1 MIALS
6 HSFSGKP
13 RQASMAA
20 YRQLLAENHV
30 EEILQDVKQNK
41 TLDRKKELPVWL
53 PLAASFKNG
62 TRKAEDAVPSGL
74 FFLDIDEKGLTEALW
89 NKVRE
94 ERLIQEF
101 RIVYFAE
108 SAGGGTHIWAWRTP
122 GLSIEEN
129 IQRLASR
136 LGVSYD
142 SHVTDLARCCFMVSE
157 QYVRLL
163 DPVVFEPLTEEQRQ
177 LYSASRMIAQKE
189 EDLNALAQNALVQN
203 ALVQNELVQ
212 NALVQTTPTPPNLGG
227 EEDTPA
233 AESAPTVVMVSPP
246 ELGGA
251 RGGLNN
257 SHSCTYKDIPYSQI
271 VQALLWKLGYGDAPA
286 EGERNTALYT
296 MSRYLRFICDFD
308 EQKLFA
314 IIPHWGLPE
323 HEVISTIKSAV
334 ASVRPT
340 DMPSQMKEVLSSL
353 GAAMEVE
360 TEKAEDSP
368 IPTVGN
374 ELPGILQDLADHA
387 PGEFKEAT
395 LIAAMPM
402 LGTLATGIRARYNDG
417 KINSASFIVDIEA
430 PQATGKSFVD
440 DEFALLMDPIIKQD
454 EVEWQKEIAYSLAKK
469 DGQDVENPCSQI
481 RILEPNIGVSAFLE
495 RALYAKGKHLFTYA
509 PEIETVLKNN
519 KGGAWTEKN
528 DLFRLAYDNK
538 PWGQHRISKDSFS
551 GKVTLYYNMVM
562 CGTPNKCRAFFA
574 DAESGLVSR
583 VTPVVLP
590 DMVGAKMPKF
600 KPWTKDEEERVKRQ
614 CLCLMDEEGEVD
626 LPLINKALEEWDEEK
641 RQEYLQTLRY
651 SLDVLRRRAALN
663 GFRAG
668 IIAYLLEGRQETERA
683 IKFARWYAE
692 RCLHYQL
699 QLYGDKI
706 DALHNGP
713 SPQASKGNVRYLDAL
728 PREFTKEDLVTLRL
742 ANNESPVVKTITW
755 RWVKEGKIEKIDTNL
770 WRKIG

>member
-1 MIALS
+1 
-6 HSFSGKP
+6 
-13 RQASMAA
+13 MAA
-20 YRQLLAENHV
+20 YRQLLAKNHV

-41 TLDRKKELPVWL
+41 NMNRKKELPVWL
-53 PLAASFKNG
+53 PLAQCFNNG
-62 TRKAEDAVPSGL
+62 SRKAEDAVPSGL
-74 FFLDIDEKGLTEALW
+74 FFLDIDEKGLTEQLW
-89 NKVRE
+89 QKVQDE
-94 ERLIQEF
+94 NLIEEF

-122 GLSIEEN
+122 GSTIEED
-129 IQRLASR
+129 IQKLASR

-157 QYVRLL
+157 QYVKLL
-163 DPVVFEPLTEEQRQ
+163 DPVVFEDIDHSPLTIHH
-177 LYSASRMIAQKE
+177 SAAQKE
-189 EDLNALAQNALVQN
+189 VSEESEDKTEVSTLNSKLSTFN
-203 ALVQNELVQ
+203 
-212 NALVQTTPTPPNLGG
+212 
-227 EEDTPA
+227 
-233 AESAPTVVMVSPP
+233 
-246 ELGGA
+246 
-251 RGGLNN
+251 
-257 SHSCTYKDIPYSQI
+257 YKGIPYENI

-286 EGERNTALYT
+286 EGERNMALYT

-314 IIPHWGLPE
+314 ILPHWGLSD
-323 HEVISTIKSAV
+323 HEVLSTIKSAV
-334 ASVRPT
+334 GSTRPAGI
-340 DMPSQMKEVLSSL
+340 PSMMHEVLSSL
-353 GAAMEVE
+353 GAAIEAGSAEAEE
-360 TEKAEDSP
+360 T
-368 IPTVGN
+368 TVVPVDN
-374 ELPGILQDLADHA
+374 ELPGILQDLSDHA
-387 PGEFKEAT
+387 PEEFREAT

-402 LGTLATGIRARYNDG
+402 LGTLATGIRAKYRDG
-417 KINSASFIVDIEA
+417 KLNSPSFIVDIEA

-440 DEFALLMDPIIKQD
+440 NEFELLMDPIIKQD

-469 DGQDVENPCSQI
+469 DGEEVENPCAQI
-481 RILEPNIGVSAFLE
+481 RIIEPNIGVSAFLE

-583 VTPVVLP
+583 VTPVILP
-590 DMVGAKMPKF
+590 DMVGAKMPEF
-600 KPWTKDEEERVKRQ
+600 KAWSQEGEEKVKRQ

-626 LPLINKALEEWDEEK
+626 LPLINKAIEEWDEGK

-683 IKFARWYAE
+683 IKFALWYAE

-706 DALHNGP
+706 DALHNNTL
-713 SPQASKGNVRYLDAL
+713 SPQTSKSNIHYLDAL
-728 PREFTKEDLVTLRL
+728 PKEFTKEDLVNLRL
-742 ANNESPVVKTITW
+742 SNNESPVVKTIIY
-755 RWVKEGKIEKIDTNL
+755 RWVKEGLVVKTNTNL
-770 WRKIG
+770 WQKIQ

>member
-1 MIALS
+1 MIQLAL
-6 HSFSGKP
+6 SFSGKP

-30 EEILQDVKQNK
+30 EEILTYVKQNNN
-41 TLDRKKELPVWL
+41 LDRKKSLPVWL
-53 PLAASFKNG
+53 PLAECFING
-62 TRKAEDAVPSGL
+62 TRKAEDAQPSGL
-74 FFLDIDEKGLTEALW
+74 YFLDIDEKGLTEQLW

-94 ERLIQEF
+94 ENLIAEF

-122 GLSIEEN
+122 GLSIEED
-129 IQRLASR
+129 IQKLASR

-157 QYVRLL
+157 QYVKLL
-163 DPVVFEPLTEEQRQ
+163 DPIVFEPLTEEQKK
-177 LYSASRMIAQKE
+177 LYAQPVINKVE
-189 EDLNALAQNALVQN
+189 ETEVETTHLSPLTSNPSPLN
-203 ALVQNELVQ
+203 
-212 NALVQTTPTPPNLGG
+212 
-227 EEDTPA
+227 
-233 AESAPTVVMVSPP
+233 
-246 ELGGA
+246 
-251 RGGLNN
+251 
-257 SHSCTYKDIPYSQI
+257 YKGIPYEKI

-308 EQKLFA
+308 EQKLFQ
-314 IIPHWGLPE
+314 ILPHWGLSD
-323 HEVISTIKSAV
+323 HEVMSTIKSAV
-334 ASVRPT
+334 SSVRPT
-340 DMPSQMKEVLSSL
+340 DMPSQMKEVLASL
-353 GAAMEVE
+353 GAAMEV
-360 TEKAEDSP
+360 ASEDADESFAAP
-368 IPTVGN
+368 VNN
-374 ELPGILQDLADHA
+374 ELPGILQDLSDHA
-387 PGEFKEAT
+387 PEEFKEAT
-395 LIAAMPM
+395 LMAAMPM
-402 LGTLATGIRARYNDG
+402 LGTLATGIRAKYRDG
-417 KINSASFIVDIEA
+417 VLNSASFIVDIEA

-440 DEFALLMDPIIKQD
+440 KEFELLMDPIIKQD

-469 DGQDVENPCSQI
+469 DGQDVENPCSNI
-481 RILEPNIGVSAFLE
+481 RIIEPNIGVSAFLE

-551 GKVTLYYNMVM
+551 GKINLFYNMVI

-583 VTPVVLP
+583 VTPVLLP
-590 DMVGAKMPKF
+590 DMVGAKMPQF
-600 KPWTKDEEERVKRQ
+600 KVWTKEDEEKVKRQ

-626 LPLINKALEEWDEEK
+626 LPLINQAIEEWDESK

-651 SLDVLRRRAALN
+651 SLDVLRRRSALN

-668 IIAYLLEGRQETERA
+668 IIAYLLEGHQETERA
-683 IKFARWYAE
+683 IKFALWYAE

-699 QLYGDKI
+699 QIYGDKI
-706 DALHNGP
+706 DALRNAQL
-713 SPQASKGNVRYLDAL
+713 SPQASKGNIRYLDAL
-728 PREFTKEDLVTLRL
+728 PKEFTKEDLVSLRL
-742 ANNESPVVKTITW
+742 ANNESPVVKTIIC
-755 RWVKEGKIEKIDTNL
+755 RWVKEGLIEKIGTNL
-770 WRKIG
+770 WRKI

>member
-1 MIALS
+1 MVQMS
-6 HSFSGKP
+6 NSFSGKP

-30 EEILQDVKQNK
+30 EEILTDVKQNK
-41 TLDRKKELPVWL
+41 NLDRKKELPVWL
-53 PLAASFKNG
+53 PLAECFTNG
-62 TRKAEDAVPSGL
+62 TRKAEDAVASGL

-89 NKVRE
+89 KKVQE
-94 ERLIQEF
+94 EKLIEEF
-101 RIVYFAE
+101 HIVYFAE

-122 GLSIEEN
+122 GLSIEED
-129 IQRLASR
+129 IQKLASR

-157 QYVRLL
+157 QYVKLL
-163 DPVVFEPLTEEQRQ
+163 DPIVFEETEWR
-177 LYSASRMIAQKE
+177 E
-189 EDLNALAQNALVQN
+189 ENVEKTDS
-203 ALVQNELVQ
+203 
-212 NALVQTTPTPPNLGG
+212 PTPPH
-227 EEDTPA
+227 EEL
-233 AESAPTVVMVSPP
+233 SP
-246 ELGGA
+246 
-251 RGGLNN
+251 LN
-257 SHSCTYKDIPYSQI
+257 YKGIAYEKI
-271 VQALLWKLGYGDAPA
+271 VQSLLWKLGYGDAPA
-286 EGERNTALYT
+286 EGERNMALYT

-314 IIPHWGLPE
+314 ILPHWGLSD
-323 HEVISTIKSAV
+323 HEVMSTIKSAV
-334 ASVRPT
+334 GSTRPAGI
-340 DMPSQMKEVLSSL
+340 PSQMNEVLSML
-353 GAAMEVE
+353 GAATEAGSETADDSLVVPVE
-360 TEKAEDSP
+360 K
-368 IPTVGN
+368 
-374 ELPGILQDLADHA
+374 ELPGILQDLSDHA
-387 PGEFKEAT
+387 PEEFKEAT

-402 LGTLATGIRARYNDG
+402 LGTLATGIRAKYRDG
-417 KINSASFIVDIEA
+417 KLNSPSFIVDIEA

-440 DEFALLMDPIIKQD
+440 NEFELLMDPIIKQD

-469 DGQDVENPCSQI
+469 DGQDVENPCAAI
-481 RILEPNIGVSAFLE
+481 RIIEPNIGVSAFLE

-583 VTPVVLP
+583 VTPVILP
-590 DMVGAKMPKF
+590 DMVGAKMPQF
-600 KPWTKDEEERVKRQ
+600 KVWTKDEEEKVKRQ

-626 LPLINKALEEWDEEK
+626 LPLINKAIEEWDEGK

-683 IKFARWYAE
+683 IKFALWYAE

-699 QLYGDKI
+699 LIYGDKI
-706 DALHNGP
+706 DALHNGQL
-713 SPQASKGNVRYLDAL
+713 SPQASKGNIRYLDAL
-728 PREFTKEDLVTLRL
+728 PKEFTKEDLVNLRL
-742 ANNESPVVKTITW
+742 ANGESPVVKTIIC
-755 RWVKEGKIEKIDTNL
+755 RWVKESLIVKIDTNL
-770 WRKIG
+770 WQKIPS

>member
-1 MIALS
+1 MISVAN
-6 HSFSGKP
+6 SFSGKP

-41 TLDRKKELPVWL
+41 NLDRKKELPVWL
-53 PLAASFKNG
+53 PLAECFSNG

-74 FFLDIDEKGLTEALW
+74 FFLDIDEKGLTEQLW
-89 NKVRE
+89 QKVQDE
-94 ERLIQEF
+94 NLIEEF

-122 GLSIEEN
+122 GISIEED
-129 IQRLASR
+129 IQKLASR

-157 QYVRLL
+157 QYVKLL
-163 DPVVFEPLTEEQRQ
+163 DPVVFE
-177 LYSASRMIAQKE
+177 ASPNLLQKE
-189 EDLNALAQNALVQN
+189 GANKEADLPLLLEGA
-203 ALVQNELVQ
+203 
-212 NALVQTTPTPPNLGG
+212 GG
-227 EEDTPA
+227 G
-233 AESAPTVVMVSPP
+233 S
-246 ELGGA
+246 
-251 RGGLNN
+251 
-257 SHSCTYKDIPYSQI
+257 YKDIPYEKI

-308 EQKLFA
+308 EQKLFT
-314 IIPHWGLPE
+314 ILPHWGLSD
-323 HEVISTIKSAV
+323 HEAFSTIKSAV
-334 ASVRPT
+334 GSTRPAGI
-340 DMPSQMKEVLSSL
+340 PSQMNEVLSTL
-353 GAAMEVE
+353 GAAIEAGTE
-360 TEKAEDSP
+360 TTDDSLITP
-368 IPTVGN
+368 VDA
-374 ELPGILQDLADHA
+374 ELPGILQDLSDHA
-387 PGEFKEAT
+387 PEEFREAT
-395 LIAAMPM
+395 LMAAMPM
-402 LGTLATGIRARYNDG
+402 LGTLATGIRAKYRDG
-417 KINSASFIVDIEA
+417 KLNSASFIVDIEA

-440 DEFALLMDPIIKQD
+440 SEFELLMDPIIKQD

-481 RILEPNIGVSAFLE
+481 RIIEPNIGVSAFLE

-590 DMVGAKMPKF
+590 DMVGAKMPQF
-600 KPWTKDEEERVKRQ
+600 KAWSQEDEEKVKRL

-626 LPLINKALEEWDEEK
+626 LPLINKAIEEWDEGK

-651 SLDVLRRRAALN
+651 SLDVFRRRAALN

-683 IKFARWYAE
+683 IKFAIWYAE

-699 QLYGDKI
+699 QIYGDKI
-706 DALHNGP
+706 DALHNGTL
-713 SPQASKGNVRYLDAL
+713 STQASKGNIRYLDAL
-728 PREFTKEDLVTLRL
+728 PKEFTKEDLVNLRL
-742 ANNESPVVKTITW
+742 ANNESPVVKTIIY
-755 RWVKEGKIEKIDTNL
+755 RWVKENLIVKINTNL
-770 WRKIG
+770 WQKIQ

>member
-1 MIALS
+1 MVTTVGDDS
-6 HSFSGKP
+6 
-13 RQASMAA
+13 
-20 YRQLLAENHV
+20 V
-30 EEILQDVKQNK
+30 
-41 TLDRKKELPVWL
+41 
-53 PLAASFKNG
+53 
-62 TRKAEDAVPSGL
+62 
-74 FFLDIDEKGLTEALW
+74 
-89 NKVRE
+89 
-94 ERLIQEF
+94 
-101 RIVYFAE
+101 
-108 SAGGGTHIWAWRTP
+108 AGVI
-122 GLSIEEN
+122 S
-129 IQRLASR
+129 
-136 LGVSYD
+136 
-142 SHVTDLARCCFMVSE
+142 
-157 QYVRLL
+157 
-163 DPVVFEPLTEEQRQ
+163 
-177 LYSASRMIAQKE
+177 
-189 EDLNALAQNALVQN
+189 
-203 ALVQNELVQ
+203 
-212 NALVQTTPTPPNLGG
+212 
-227 EEDTPA
+227 
-233 AESAPTVVMVSPP
+233 SPP
-246 ELGGA
+246 ELGGV
-251 RGGLNN
+251 RGGLN
-257 SHSCTYKDIPYSQI
+257 YKGIAYDKI

-314 IIPHWGLPE
+314 ILPHWGLSD
-323 HEVISTIKSAV
+323 HEVLSTIKSAV
-334 ASVRPT
+334 SSVRPT
-340 DMPSQMKEVLSSL
+340 DMPSQMKEVLASL
-353 GAAMEVE
+353 GAALEVASE
-360 TEKAEDSP
+360 NDDESLVTPVDQ
-368 IPTVGN
+368 
-374 ELPGILQDLADHA
+374 ELPGILQDLSDHA
-387 PGEFKEAT
+387 PEEFKEAT

-402 LGTLATGIRARYNDG
+402 LGTLATGIRAKYRDG
-417 KINSASFIVDIEA
+417 KMNSASFIVDIEA

-440 DEFALLMDPIIKQD
+440 NEYELLMDPIIKQD

-481 RILEPNIGVSAFLE
+481 RIIEPNIGVSAFLE

-590 DMVGAKMPKF
+590 DMVGAKMPQF
-600 KPWTKDEEERVKRQ
+600 KVWTKEDEEKVKRQ

-626 LPLINKALEEWDEEK
+626 LPLINKAIEEWDEAK

-668 IIAYLLEGRQETERA
+668 IIAYLLEGRKETERA
-683 IKFARWYAE
+683 IQFALWYAE

-706 DALHNGP
+706 DALNNKL
-713 SPQASKGNVRYLDAL
+713 SPQAAKGNIRYLDAL
-728 PREFTKEDLVTLRL
+728 PKEFTKEDLVTLRL
-742 ANNESPVVKTITW
+742 SNNESPVVKTIIC
-755 RWVKEGKIEKIDTNL
+755 RWVKEELIAKIGTNL
-770 WRKIG
+770 WQKIC

>member
-1 MIALS
+1 MISVAN
-6 HSFSGKP
+6 SFSGKP

-41 TLDRKKELPVWL
+41 NLDRKKELPVWL
-53 PLAASFKNG
+53 PLAECFNNG

-74 FFLDIDEKGLTEALW
+74 FFLDIDEKGLTEQLW
-89 NKVRE
+89 QKVQDENLIE
-94 ERLIQEF
+94 EF
-101 RIVYFAE
+101 HIVYFAE

-122 GLSIEEN
+122 GISIEED
-129 IQRLASR
+129 IQKLASR

-157 QYVRLL
+157 QYVKLL
-163 DPVVFEPLTEEQRQ
+163 DPVVFEETKWREVSEKQENTEV
-177 LYSASRMIAQKE
+177 ST
-189 EDLNALAQNALVQN
+189 LNSQFS
-203 ALVQNELVQ
+203 
-212 NALVQTTPTPPNLGG
+212 T
-227 EEDTPA
+227 
-233 AESAPTVVMVSPP
+233 
-246 ELGGA
+246 
-251 RGGLNN
+251 LN
-257 SHSCTYKDIPYSQI
+257 YKGIPYENI

-308 EQKLFA
+308 EQKLFT
-314 IIPHWGLPE
+314 ILPHWGLSD
-323 HEVISTIKSAV
+323 HEVITTIKSAV
-334 ASVRPT
+334 SSVRPAGI
-340 DMPSQMKEVLSSL
+340 PSQMNEVLSTL
-353 GAAMEVE
+353 GAAIEAGTETTDDSLVTPVE
-360 TEKAEDSP
+360 A
-368 IPTVGN
+368 
-374 ELPGILQDLADHA
+374 ELPGILQDLSDHA
-387 PGEFKEAT
+387 PEEFREAT
-395 LIAAMPM
+395 LMAAMPM
-402 LGTLATGIRARYNDG
+402 LGTLATGIRAKYRDG
-417 KINSASFIVDIEA
+417 KMNSASFIIDIEA

-440 DEFALLMDPIIKQD
+440 NEFELLMDPIIKQD

-481 RILEPNIGVSAFLE
+481 RIIEPNIGVSAFLE

-590 DMVGAKMPKF
+590 DMVGAKMPQF
-600 KPWTKDEEERVKRQ
+600 KAWSQEDEEKVKRQ
-614 CLCLMDEEGEVD
+614 CLCLMDEEGEVG
-626 LPLINKALEEWDEEK
+626 LPLINKAIEEWDEGK

-683 IKFARWYAE
+683 IKFAIWYAE

-699 QLYGDKI
+699 QIYGDKI
-706 DALHNGP
+706 DALHNGTL
-713 SPQASKGNVRYLDAL
+713 STQASKGNIRYLDAL
-728 PREFTKEDLVTLRL
+728 PKEFTKEDLVNLRL
-742 ANNESPVVKTITW
+742 ANNESPVVKTIIC
-755 RWVKEGKIEKIDTNL
+755 RWVKEGLAVKIGTNL
-770 WRKIG
+770 WQKIQ

>member
-1 MIALS
+1 
-6 HSFSGKP
+6 
-13 RQASMAA
+13 MAA

-30 EEILQDVKQNK
+30 EDILTDVKQNK
-41 TLDRKKELPVWL
+41 NLDRKKELPVWL
-53 PLAASFKNG
+53 PLAECFNNG
-62 TRKAEDAVPSGL
+62 VRKAEDAVASGL
-74 FFLDIDEKGLTEALW
+74 YFLDIDEKGLTEQLW

-94 ERLIQEF
+94 ENLIEEF

-122 GLSIEEN
+122 GLSIEED
-129 IQRLASR
+129 IQKLASR

-157 QYVRLL
+157 QYVKLL
-163 DPVVFEPLTEEQRQ
+163 DPVVFEDPSPVPPLNGRETVTTEGRDQHSVLPIQGEREGVSS
-177 LYSASRMIAQKE
+177 YKGIAYEK
-189 EDLNALAQNALVQN
+189 
-203 ALVQNELVQ
+203 
-212 NALVQTTPTPPNLGG
+212 
-227 EEDTPA
+227 
-233 AESAPTVVMVSPP
+233 
-246 ELGGA
+246 
-251 RGGLNN
+251 
-257 SHSCTYKDIPYSQI
+257 I

-296 MSRYLRFICDFD
+296 MSRYLRFICDFN

-314 IIPHWGLPE
+314 ILPHWGLSD
-323 HEVISTIKSAV
+323 HEVLSTIKSAV
-334 ASVRPT
+334 GSVRPT

-353 GAAMEVE
+353 GAAQEASAESVDESLVTPVE
-360 TEKAEDSP
+360 D
-368 IPTVGN
+368 
-374 ELPGILQDLADHA
+374 ELPGILQDLSDHA
-387 PGEFKEAT
+387 PEEFKEAT

-402 LGTLATGIRARYNDG
+402 LGTLATGIRARYRDG
-417 KINSASFIVDIEA
+417 KMNSASFIVDIEA

-440 DEFALLMDPIIKQD
+440 NEFELLMDPIIKQD

-469 DGQDVENPCSQI
+469 NGEDVENPCSQI
-481 RILEPNIGVSAFLE
+481 RIIEPNIGVSAFLE

-590 DMVGAKMPKF
+590 DMVGAKMPQF
-600 KPWTKDEEERVKRQ
+600 KVWTKDEEEKVKRQ
-614 CLCLMDEEGEVD
+614 CLCLMDEEGEVE
-626 LPLINKALEEWDEEK
+626 LPLINKAIEEWDEGK

-683 IKFARWYAE
+683 IRFALWYAE
-692 RCLHYQL
+692 RCLYYQL
-699 QLYGDKI
+699 QIYGDKI
-706 DALHNGP
+706 DALHNNTL
-713 SPQASKGNVRYLDAL
+713 SPQASKGNIRYLDAL
-728 PREFTKEDLVTLRL
+728 PKEFTKEDLVGLRL
-742 ANNESPVVKTITW
+742 ANGESPVTKTITY
-755 RWVKEGKIEKIDTNL
+755 RWCKEGKTEKIGTNL
-770 WRKIG
+770 WRKCS

>member
-1 MIALS
+1 MIQLAL
-6 HSFSGKP
+6 SFSGKP

-30 EEILQDVKQNK
+30 EEILTDVKQNK
-41 TLDRKKELPVWL
+41 NLDRKKELPVWL
-53 PLAASFKNG
+53 PLAECFTNG
-62 TRKAEDAVPSGL
+62 TRKAEDAVASGL

-89 NKVRE
+89 KKVQE
-94 ERLIQEF
+94 ENLIEEF

-122 GLSIEEN
+122 GLSIEED
-129 IQRLASR
+129 IQKLASR

-157 QYVRLL
+157 QYVKLL
-163 DPVVFEPLTEEQRQ
+163 DPIVFEPLTEEQHE
-177 LYSASRMIAQKE
+177 LYG
-189 EDLNALAQNALVQN
+189 V
-203 ALVQNELVQ
+203 
-212 NALVQTTPTPPNLGG
+212 PTPIINKV
-227 EEDTPA
+227 EET
-233 AESAPTVVMVSPP
+233 EVETTHLSPLTSNP
-246 ELGGA
+246 SP
-251 RGGLNN
+251 LN
-257 SHSCTYKDIPYSQI
+257 YKGIPYEKI

-308 EQKLFA
+308 EQKLFQ
-314 IIPHWGLPE
+314 ILPHWGLSD
-323 HEVISTIKSAV
+323 HEVMSTIKSAV
-334 ASVRPT
+334 SSVRPT
-340 DMPSQMKEVLSSL
+340 DMPSQMKEVLASL
-353 GAAMEVE
+353 GAAMEV
-360 TEKAEDSP
+360 ASEDADESFAAP
-368 IPTVGN
+368 VNN
-374 ELPGILQDLADHA
+374 ELPGILQDLSDHA
-387 PGEFKEAT
+387 PEEFKEAT
-395 LIAAMPM
+395 LMAAMPM
-402 LGTLATGIRARYNDG
+402 LGTLATSIRAKYRDG
-417 KINSASFIVDIEA
+417 VLNSASFIVDIEA

-440 DEFALLMDPIIKQD
+440 KEFELLMDPIIKQD

-469 DGQDVENPCSQI
+469 DGQDVENPCSNI
-481 RILEPNIGVSAFLE
+481 RIIEPNIGVSAFLE

-551 GKVTLYYNMVM
+551 GKINLFYNMVI

-583 VTPVVLP
+583 VTPVLLP
-590 DMVGAKMPKF
+590 DMVGAKMPQF
-600 KPWTKDEEERVKRQ
+600 KVWTKEDEEKVKRQ

-626 LPLINKALEEWDEEK
+626 LPLINQAIEEWDESK

-651 SLDVLRRRAALN
+651 SLDVLRRRSALN

-668 IIAYLLEGRQETERA
+668 IIAYLLEGHQETERA
-683 IKFARWYAE
+683 IKFALWYAE

-699 QLYGDKI
+699 QIYGDKI
-706 DALHNGP
+706 DALRNAQL
-713 SPQASKGNVRYLDAL
+713 SPQASKGNIRYLDAL
-728 PREFTKEDLVTLRL
+728 PKEFTKEDLVSLRL
-742 ANNESPVVKTITW
+742 ANNESPVVKTIIC
-755 RWVKEGKIEKIDTNL
+755 RWVKEGLIEKIGTNL
-770 WRKIG
+770 WRKI

>member
-1 MIALS
+1 MICIAK
-6 HSFSGKP
+6 SFSSKP

-20 YRQLLAENHV
+20 YRQLLAKNHV

-41 TLDRKKELPVWL
+41 NLDRKKELPVWL
-53 PLAASFKNG
+53 PLAECFTCG
-62 TRKAEDAVPSGL
+62 TRKAEDAQPSGL

-89 NKVRE
+89 QKVQDE
-94 ERLIQEF
+94 NLIEEF

-108 SAGGGTHIWAWRTP
+108 SAGGGTHIWAWRTS
-122 GLSIEEN
+122 GKSIEED
-129 IQRLASR
+129 IQKLASR

-157 QYVRLL
+157 QYVKLL
-163 DPVVFEPLTEEQRQ
+163 DPVVFEPLKEEQKKMYATEVVTNSTEQ
-177 LYSASRMIAQKE
+177 VESNLSPLTSCPSP
-189 EDLNALAQNALVQN
+189 LN
-203 ALVQNELVQ
+203 
-212 NALVQTTPTPPNLGG
+212 
-227 EEDTPA
+227 
-233 AESAPTVVMVSPP
+233 
-246 ELGGA
+246 
-251 RGGLNN
+251 
-257 SHSCTYKDIPYSQI
+257 YKGIPYENI
-271 VQALLWKLGYGDAPA
+271 VQALLWKLGYGNAPV

-314 IIPHWGLPE
+314 ILPHWGLSD
-323 HEVISTIKSAV
+323 HEVLSTIKSAV
-334 ASVRPT
+334 SSVRPAGI
-340 DMPSQMKEVLSSL
+340 PSQMNEVLSTL
-353 GAAMEVE
+353 GAAIETGTETTDDSLVAPVE
-360 TEKAEDSP
+360 A
-368 IPTVGN
+368 
-374 ELPGILQDLADHA
+374 ELPGILQDLSDHA
-387 PGEFKEAT
+387 PEEFKEAT
-395 LIAAMPM
+395 LMAAMPM
-402 LGTLATGIRARYNDG
+402 LGTLATGIRAKYRDG
-417 KINSASFIVDIEA
+417 KLNSPSFIVDIEA

-440 DEFALLMDPIIKQD
+440 SEFELLMDPIIKQD

-469 DGQDVENPCSQI
+469 DGEDVENPCANI
-481 RILEPNIGVSAFLE
+481 RIIEPNIGVSAFLE

-590 DMVGAKMPKF
+590 DMVGARMPQF
-600 KPWTKDEEERVKRQ
+600 KAWSQEDEEKVKRQ

-626 LPLINKALEEWDEEK
+626 LPLINKAIEEWDESK

-668 IIAYLLEGRQETERA
+668 IIAYLLEGHLETERA
-683 IKFARWYAE
+683 IKFAVWYAE

-699 QLYGDKI
+699 QIYGDKI
-706 DALHNGP
+706 DALNNRL
-713 SPQASKGNVRYLDAL
+713 SPQAAKGNVRYLDAL
-728 PREFTKEDLVTLRL
+728 PKEFTKEDLVNLRL
-742 ANNESPVVKTITW
+742 ANNESPVVKTIIC
-755 RWVKEGKIEKIDTNL
+755 RWVKESLIVKIDTNL
-770 WRKIG
+770 WQKIQS

>member
-1 MIALS
+1 MIQLS
-6 HSFSGKP
+6 NSYSGKP
-13 RQASMAA
+13 RKASMAA

-30 EEILQDVKQNK
+30 EDILQDVKQNK
-41 TLDRKKELPVWL
+41 NLSRKKELPVWL
-53 PLAASFKNG
+53 PLAASFNNG

-74 FFLDIDEKGLTEALW
+74 YFLDIDEKGLTEQLW
-89 NKVRE
+89 KKVHDE
-94 ERLIQEF
+94 NLIEAF

-122 GLSIEEN
+122 GLSIEED

-136 LGVSYD
+136 LGVGYD

-157 QYVRLL
+157 QYVKLL
-163 DPVVFEPLTEEQRQ
+163 DTSVFE
-177 LYSASRMIAQKE
+177 ASPSQAVDM
-189 EDLNALAQNALVQN
+189 D
-203 ALVQNELVQ
+203 
-212 NALVQTTPTPPNLGG
+212 
-227 EEDTPA
+227 
-233 AESAPTVVMVSPP
+233 AESSVSISTFPP
-246 ELGGA
+246 SEGLGEAFSGTFH
-251 RGGLNN
+251 G
-257 SHSCTYKDIPYSQI
+257 IPYAQI

-296 MSRYLRFICDFD
+296 LSRYLRFICDFD

-314 IIPHWGLPE
+314 ILPHWGLSD
-323 HEVISTIKSAV
+323 HEVLSTIKSAV
-334 ASVRPT
+334 GSVRPAGI
-340 DMPSQMKEVLSSL
+340 PSQMQEVLTSL
-353 GAAMEVE
+353 GAALKVE
-360 TEKAEDSP
+360 AEKAEESIIAPVDDA
-368 IPTVGN
+368 
-374 ELPGILQDLADHA
+374 LPGILQDLAEHA
-387 PGEFKEAT
+387 PEEFKEAT

-402 LGTLATGIRARYNDG
+402 LGTLATGIRAKYRDG
-417 KINSASFIVDIEA
+417 KMNSASFIVDIEA

-440 DEFALLMDPIIKQD
+440 SEFELLMDPIIKQD
-454 EVEWQKEIAYSLAKK
+454 EVEWQKEMAYSLAKK
-469 DGQDVENPCSQI
+469 NGEEAQNPCSQI
-481 RILEPNIGVSAFLE
+481 RIIEPNIGVSAFLE

-509 PEIETVLKNN
+509 PEIETVQKNN
-519 KGGAWTEKN
+519 RGGAWTEKN

-590 DMVGAKMPKF
+590 DMVGARMPEF
-600 KPWTKDEEERVKRQ
+600 KVWTKDEEERVKRQ
-614 CLCLMDEEGEVD
+614 CLCLMDEEGEVS
-626 LPLINKALEEWDEEK
+626 LPLINKAIAEWDESK

-683 IKFARWYAE
+683 IKFAVWYAE

-699 QLYGDKI
+699 QIYGDKI
-706 DALHNGP
+706 DALHNGTL
-713 SPQASKGNVRYLDAL
+713 SPQASKGNMRYLDAL
-728 PREFTKEDLVTLRL
+728 PKEFTKEDLVNLRL
-742 ANNESPVVKTITW
+742 ANNESPVVKTIIY
-755 RWVKEGKIEKIDTNL
+755 RWVKEGLIVKIDTNL
-770 WRKIG
+770 WQKNHI

>member
-1 MIALS
+1 
-6 HSFSGKP
+6 
-13 RQASMAA
+13 MAA

-41 TLDRKKELPVWL
+41 NLDRKKELPVWL
-53 PLAASFKNG
+53 PLAESFNNG

-74 FFLDIDEKGLTEALW
+74 YFLDIDEKGLTEQLW
-89 NKVRE
+89 KKVQE
-94 ERLIQEF
+94 ENLIEAF

-122 GLSIEEN
+122 GLSIEED

-157 QYVRLL
+157 QYVKLL
-163 DPVVFEPLTEEQRQ
+163 DPIVFEPLTEEQKKMYATKQGEQVRAAN
-177 LYSASRMIAQKE
+177 SSE
-189 EDLNALAQNALVQN
+189 EECPMFNVECSMN
-203 ALVQNELVQ
+203 
-212 NALVQTTPTPPNLGG
+212 
-227 EEDTPA
+227 
-233 AESAPTVVMVSPP
+233 
-246 ELGGA
+246 
-251 RGGLNN
+251 
-257 SHSCTYKDIPYSQI
+257 YKGIPYEKI

-314 IIPHWGLPE
+314 ILPHWGLSD
-323 HEVISTIKSAV
+323 HEVLSTIKSAV
-334 ASVRPT
+334 GSTRPAGI
-340 DMPSQMKEVLSSL
+340 PSQMQEVLTSL

-360 TEKAEDSP
+360 AEKTEESLIAPVDEA
-368 IPTVGN
+368 
-374 ELPGILQDLADHA
+374 LPGILQDLADHA
-387 PGEFKEAT
+387 PEEFKEAT

-402 LGTLATGIRARYNDG
+402 LGTLATGIRAKYRDG
-417 KINSASFIVDIEA
+417 KMNSASFIVDIEA

-440 DEFALLMDPIIKQD
+440 NEFELLMDPIIKQD

-469 DGQDVENPCSQI
+469 DGQEAENPCSQI
-481 RILEPNIGVSAFLE
+481 RIIEPNIGVSAFLE
-495 RALYAKGKHLFTYA
+495 RAIYAKGKHLFTYA

-551 GKVTLYYNMVM
+551 GKVTLFYNMVM

-590 DMVGAKMPKF
+590 DMVGAKMPQF
-600 KPWTKDEEERVKRQ
+600 KVWTKDEEERVKRQ

-626 LPLINKALEEWDEEK
+626 LPLINKAIEDWDEGK

-683 IKFARWYAE
+683 IRFAVWYAE
-692 RCLHYQL
+692 RCLYYQL
-699 QLYGDKI
+699 QIYGDKI
-706 DALHNGP
+706 DALHNGLL
-713 SPQASKGNVRYLDAL
+713 STWNSKSNIRYLDAL
-728 PREFTKEDLVTLRL
+728 PKEFTKEDLVGLRL
-742 ANNESPVVKTITW
+742 ANNESPVVKTIIC
-755 RWVKEGKIEKIDTNL
+755 RWVKESKIEKIGTNL
-770 WRKIG
+770 WKKILS

>member
-1 MIALS
+1 MDFLFFPYFFAAAMVNLAL
-6 HSFSGKP
+6 SFSGKP

-30 EEILQDVKQNK
+30 EDILQDVKQNK
-41 TLDRKKELPVWL
+41 NLDRKKELPVWL
-53 PLAASFKNG
+53 PLAECFTNG
-62 TRKAEDAVPSGL
+62 VRKAEDAVASGL
-74 FFLDIDEKGLTEALW
+74 YFLDIDEKGLTEQLW

-94 ERLIQEF
+94 ENLIEEF

-122 GLSIEEN
+122 GLSIEED
-129 IQRLASR
+129 IQKLASR

-157 QYVRLL
+157 QYVKLL
-163 DPVVFEPLTEEQRQ
+163 DPAVFEPLTEEQRK
-177 LYSASRMIAQKE
+177 LYAQPIINKVEQTEVEQVHASENADNPNYKGIAYEK
-189 EDLNALAQNALVQN
+189 
-203 ALVQNELVQ
+203 
-212 NALVQTTPTPPNLGG
+212 
-227 EEDTPA
+227 
-233 AESAPTVVMVSPP
+233 
-246 ELGGA
+246 
-251 RGGLNN
+251 
-257 SHSCTYKDIPYSQI
+257 I

-308 EQKLFA
+308 EQKLFQ
-314 IIPHWGLPE
+314 ILPHWGLSD
-323 HEVISTIKSAV
+323 HEVLSTIKSAV
-334 ASVRPT
+334 SSVRPT
-340 DMPSQMKEVLSSL
+340 DMPSQMKEVLASL
-353 GAAMEVE
+353 GAAMETSSENDEESLV
-360 TEKAEDSP
+360 TP
-368 IPTVGN
+368 VN
-374 ELPGILQDLADHA
+374 QELPGILQDLADHA
-387 PGEFKEAT
+387 PEEFKEAT
-395 LIAAMPM
+395 LMAAMPM
-402 LGTLATGIRARYNDG
+402 LGTLATGIRARYRDG
-417 KINSASFIVDIEA
+417 KMNSASFIVDIEA

-440 DEFALLMDPIIKQD
+440 NEFELLMDPIIKQD
-454 EVEWQKEIAYSLAKK
+454 EVEWQKEIEYSLAKK

-481 RILEPNIGVSAFLE
+481 RIIEPNIGVSAFLE

-538 PWGQHRISKDSFS
+538 PWGPHRISKDSFS

-583 VTPVVLP
+583 VTPVILP
-590 DMVGAKMPKF
+590 DMVGAKMPQF
-600 KPWTKDEEERVKRQ
+600 VPWTKEEEERVKRQ

-626 LPLINKALEEWDEEK
+626 LPLINKAIEEWDEGK

-651 SLDVLRRRAALN
+651 SLDVFRRRAALN

-668 IIAYLLEGRQETERA
+668 LVAYLLEGRQETERA
-683 IKFARWYAE
+683 IKFALWYAE

-699 QLYGDKI
+699 QIYGDKI
-706 DALHNGP
+706 DALHNGTL
-713 SPQASKGNVRYLDAL
+713 SPQASKGNIRYLDAL
-728 PREFTKEDLVTLRL
+728 PKEFTKEDLVALRL
-742 ANNESPVVKTITW
+742 ANNESPVIKTITY
-755 RWVKEGKIEKIDTNL
+755 RWVKEGLVIKIGTNL
-770 WRKIG
+770 WQKCY

>member
-1 MIALS
+1 
-6 HSFSGKP
+6 
-13 RQASMAA
+13 MAA
-20 YRQLLAENHV
+20 YRQLLAKNHV
-30 EEILQDVKQNK
+30 EEILTDVKQNK
-41 TLDRKKELPVWL
+41 NLDRKKELPVWL
-53 PLAASFKNG
+53 PLAECFNNG
-62 TRKAEDAVPSGL
+62 TRKAEDAVASGL
-74 FFLDIDEKGLTEALW
+74 YFLDIDEKGLTEQLW

-94 ERLIQEF
+94 GNLIEEF

-122 GLSIEEN
+122 GQSIEED
-129 IQRLASR
+129 IQKLASR

-157 QYVRLL
+157 QYVKLL
-163 DPVVFEPLTEEQRQ
+163 DPIVFEPLTEEQKKMFEVEVNQDR
-177 LYSASRMIAQKE
+177 SMIQSLP
-189 EDLNALAQNALVQN
+189 DIT
-203 ALVQNELVQ
+203 
-212 NALVQTTPTPPNLGG
+212 QTVPVIHQ
-227 EEDTPA
+227 D
-233 AESAPTVVMVSPP
+233 
-246 ELGGA
+246 
-251 RGGLNN
+251 
-257 SHSCTYKDIPYSQI
+257 YKGIPYEKI
-271 VQALLWKLGYGDAPA
+271 VQSLLWKLGYGDAPA

-296 MSRYLRFICDFD
+296 MSRYLRFICDFN
-308 EQKLFA
+308 EQRLFH
-314 IIPHWGLPE
+314 ILPHWGLSD
-323 HEVISTIKSAV
+323 HEVLSTIKSAV
-334 ASVRPT
+334 GSVRPT
-340 DMPSQMKEVLSSL
+340 DMPSQMKEVLASL
-353 GAAMEVE
+353 GAAQQTSSESADDAFV
-360 TEKAEDSP
+360 TPVD
-368 IPTVGN
+368 N
-374 ELPGILQDLADHA
+374 ELPDLLQDLADHA
-387 PGEFKEAT
+387 PDEFKEAT

-402 LGTLATGIRARYNDG
+402 LGTLATGIRAKYRDG
-417 KINSASFIVDIEA
+417 KVNSPSFIVDIEA

-440 DEFALLMDPIIKQD
+440 NEFELLMDPIIKQD

-469 DGQDVENPCSQI
+469 NGEEVENPCSQI

-583 VTPVVLP
+583 VTPVILP
-590 DMVGAKMPKF
+590 DMVGAKMPQF
-600 KPWTKDEEERVKRQ
+600 KAWTKEEEEKVKRQ

-626 LPLINKALEEWDEEK
+626 LPLINKAIEEWDESK

-668 IIAYLLEGRQETERA
+668 IIAYLLEGHKETERA
-683 IKFARWYAE
+683 IKFAIWYAE

-699 QLYGDKI
+699 QIYGDKI
-706 DALHNGP
+706 DALRNGQL
-713 SPQASKGNVRYLDAL
+713 SPQASKGNIRYLDLL
-728 PREFTKEDLVTLRL
+728 PKEFTKEDLVSLRL
-742 ANNESPVVKTITW
+742 SNNESPVVKTIIC
-755 RWVKEGKIEKIDTNL
+755 RWVREKMIEKTGTNL
-770 WRKIG
+770 WQKC

>member
-1 MIALS
+1 
-6 HSFSGKP
+6 
-13 RQASMAA
+13 MAA

-41 TLDRKKELPVWL
+41 NLDRKKELPVWL
-53 PLAASFKNG
+53 PLAECFNNG

-74 FFLDIDEKGLTEALW
+74 FFLDIDEKGLTEQLW
-89 NKVRE
+89 QKVQDE
-94 ERLIQEF
+94 NLIEEF

-122 GLSIEEN
+122 GISIEED
-129 IQRLASR
+129 IQKLASR

-157 QYVRLL
+157 QYVKLL
-163 DPVVFEPLTEEQRQ
+163 DPVVFEASPNPL
-177 LYSASRMIAQKE
+177 QKE
-189 EDLNALAQNALVQN
+189 GANKEADLPLLLEGA
-203 ALVQNELVQ
+203 
-212 NALVQTTPTPPNLGG
+212 GG
-227 EEDTPA
+227 G
-233 AESAPTVVMVSPP
+233 S
-246 ELGGA
+246 
-251 RGGLNN
+251 
-257 SHSCTYKDIPYSQI
+257 YKDIPYENI

-286 EGERNTALYT
+286 EGERNMALYT
-296 MSRYLRFICDFD
+296 MSRYMRFICDFD
-308 EQKLFA
+308 EQKLFVVL
-314 IIPHWGLPE
+314 PHWGLSD
-323 HEVISTIKSAV
+323 HEAFSTIKSAV
-334 ASVRPT
+334 GSTRPAGI
-340 DMPSQMKEVLSSL
+340 PSQMNEVLSTL
-353 GAAMEVE
+353 GAAIEAGTE
-360 TEKAEDSP
+360 TTDDSLITP
-368 IPTVGN
+368 VDA
-374 ELPGILQDLADHA
+374 ELPGILQDLSDHA
-387 PGEFKEAT
+387 PEEFREAT
-395 LIAAMPM
+395 LMAAMPM
-402 LGTLATGIRARYNDG
+402 LGTLATGIRAKYRDG
-417 KINSASFIVDIEA
+417 KLNSASFIVDIEA

-440 DEFALLMDPIIKQD
+440 SEFELLMDPIIKQD

-481 RILEPNIGVSAFLE
+481 RIIEPNIGVSAFLE

-528 DLFRLAYDNK
+528 DLFRLVYDNK

-590 DMVGAKMPKF
+590 DMVGAKMPQF
-600 KPWTKDEEERVKRQ
+600 KAWSQEDEEKVKRQ

-626 LPLINKALEEWDEEK
+626 LPLINKAIEEWDEGK

-651 SLDVLRRRAALN
+651 SLDVFRRRAALN

-683 IKFARWYAE
+683 IKFAIWYAE

-699 QLYGDKI
+699 QIYGDKI
-706 DALHNGP
+706 DALHNGTL
-713 SPQASKGNVRYLDAL
+713 STQASKGNIRYLDAL
-728 PREFTKEDLVTLRL
+728 PKEFTKEDLVNLRL
-742 ANNESPVVKTITW
+742 ANNESPVVKTIIY
-755 RWVKEGKIEKIDTNL
+755 RWVKENLIVKINTNL
-770 WRKIG
+770 WQKIQ

>member
-1 MIALS
+1 MEGATSLPKFAAAMIQLS
-6 HSFSGKP
+6 MSFSGKP

-30 EEILQDVKQNK
+30 EEILQDVKQNNN
-41 TLDRKKELPVWL
+41 LDRKKELPVWL
-53 PLAASFKNG
+53 PLAECFNNG

-74 FFLDIDEKGLTEALW
+74 FFLDIDEKGLTEQLW
-89 NKVRE
+89 QKVQDE
-94 ERLIQEF
+94 NLIEEF

-122 GLSIEEN
+122 GSTIEED

-157 QYVRLL
+157 QYVKLL
-163 DPVVFEPLTEEQRQ
+163 DPIVFEPLTEEQKKMYATEVVTNSTEQ
-177 LYSASRMIAQKE
+177 VESNLSPLTSHLSP
-189 EDLNALAQNALVQN
+189 LN
-203 ALVQNELVQ
+203 
-212 NALVQTTPTPPNLGG
+212 
-227 EEDTPA
+227 
-233 AESAPTVVMVSPP
+233 
-246 ELGGA
+246 
-251 RGGLNN
+251 
-257 SHSCTYKDIPYSQI
+257 YKGIPYENI

-296 MSRYLRFICDFD
+296 MSRYMRFICDFD
-308 EQKLFA
+308 EQKLFT
-314 IIPHWGLPE
+314 ILPHWGLAD
-323 HEVISTIKSAV
+323 HEVLSTIKSAV
-334 ASVRPT
+334 SSVRPAGI
-340 DMPSQMKEVLSSL
+340 PSQMNEVLSTL
-353 GAAMEVE
+353 GAAIEAGTEPTDDSLVTPVE
-360 TEKAEDSP
+360 A
-368 IPTVGN
+368 
-374 ELPGILQDLADHA
+374 ELPGILQDLSDHA
-387 PGEFKEAT
+387 PEEFREAT
-395 LIAAMPM
+395 LMAAMPM
-402 LGTLATGIRARYNDG
+402 LGTLATGIRAKYRDG
-417 KINSASFIVDIEA
+417 KMNSASFIVDIEA

-440 DEFALLMDPIIKQD
+440 NEFELLMDPIIKQD

-469 DGQDVENPCSQI
+469 DGEDVENPCSQI
-481 RILEPNIGVSAFLE
+481 RIIEPNIGVSAFLE

-590 DMVGAKMPKF
+590 DMVGAKMPQF
-600 KPWTKDEEERVKRQ
+600 KAWSQEDEEKVKRQ

-626 LPLINKALEEWDEEK
+626 LPLINKAIEEWDESK

-651 SLDVLRRRAALN
+651 SLDVFRRRAALN

-668 IIAYLLEGRQETERA
+668 IIAYLLEGRQETECA
-683 IKFARWYAE
+683 IRFALWYAE

-699 QLYGDKI
+699 QIYGDKI
-706 DALHNGP
+706 DALHNG
-713 SPQASKGNVRYLDAL
+713 SLSTQASKGNIRYLDVL
-728 PREFTKEDLVTLRL
+728 PKEFTKEDLVNLRL
-742 ANNESPVVKTITW
+742 ANNESPVVKTIIW
-755 RWVKEGKIEKIDTNL
+755 RWVKEGLIVKIDTNL
-770 WRKIG
+770 WQKIQ

>member
-1 MIALS
+1 
-6 HSFSGKP
+6 
-13 RQASMAA
+13 MAA

-41 TLDRKKELPVWL
+41 NLDRKKKLPVWL

-122 GLSIEEN
+122 GLSIEED

-163 DPVVFEPLTEEQRQ
+163 DPVVFEENRGEWLEVRGKRIDSSATNSDNETNLSPLTS
-177 LYSASRMIAQKE
+177 YHSP
-189 EDLNALAQNALVQN
+189 LN
-203 ALVQNELVQ
+203 
-212 NALVQTTPTPPNLGG
+212 
-227 EEDTPA
+227 
-233 AESAPTVVMVSPP
+233 
-246 ELGGA
+246 
-251 RGGLNN
+251 
-257 SHSCTYKDIPYSQI
+257 YKDIPYSQI

-286 EGERNTALYT
+286 EGERNTVLYT

-314 IIPHWGLPE
+314 ILPHWGLPD

-368 IPTVGN
+368 IPTVDN

-387 PGEFKEAT
+387 PEEFKEAT

-683 IKFARWYAE
+683 IKFVRWYAE